1 MSIDEKI
8 ETAEGGVKADSTGS
22 DSSSAAPDTQSSA
35 PETLME
41 ANPVGLA
48 TILNSG
54 MVYYERLP
62 MLEVVF
68 DRLVRLM
75 TTSMRNLTGD
85 NVEINLESITSVRFG
100 DYVTSIPQPSMINIF
115 VAEEWDNH
123 GLAMLDSELIYSMID
138 VLLGCRKGSS
148 TIRTEN
154 RHYTTIEINLIEKI
168 VHIFLSDLSAAFD
181 PICPVTLRFERL
193 ETNPK
198 FASIARPAN
207 AAVLVR
213 LSVLI
218 DNRGGCIELVLPY
231 ATLEPIRELLLQ
243 NFMGEKFGRDTI
255 WESHL
260 ASQLYFT
267 DFELSALLD
276 QITLPLYEVLSWE
289 VGSQIFLNTTPTA
302 PVNLLCGEHPLFI
315 GQVGRK
321 MGNIAVKIDN
331 FIIPEEGTLH
341 VNSY

>member
-1 MSIDEKI
+1 MNSDEKI
-8 ETAEGGVKADSTGS
+8 DSNANADTSLFAAGADADLEGKNKEE
-22 DSSSAAPDTQSSA
+22 
-35 PETLME
+35 PETLMQ

-75 TTSMRNLTGD
+75 STSMRSLTGD
-85 NVEINLESITSVRFG
+85 TVEINLESITSVRFG
-100 DYVTSIPQPSMINIF
+100 DYVNSIPQPSMINVF

-123 GLAMLDSELIYSMID
+123 GIVMLDSDLIYSMID
-138 VLLGCRKGSS
+138 ILLGGRKGAVSV
-148 TIRTEN
+148 RTEN
-154 RHYTTIEINLIEKI
+154 RHYTTIEMSLIEKI
-168 VHIFLSDLSAAFD
+168 VHTFLGDLGAAFD
-181 PICPVTLRFERL
+181 PICPITLRFDRL
-193 ETNPK
+193 ETNSK

-213 LSVLI
+213 LSVLV

-255 WESHL
+255 WETHL

-267 DFELSALLD
+267 DFQLSALLD
-276 QITLPLYEVLSWE
+276 QMTLPLHEVLSWK
-289 VGSQIFLNTTPTA
+289 VGSQIILNVTPTA
-302 PVNLLCGEHPLFI
+302 PVNLLCGDYPLFV

-331 FIIPEEGTLH
+331 FIIPEEGSLH
-341 VNSY
+341 ANSY

>member
-1 MSIDEKI
+1 MS
-8 ETAEGGVKADSTGS
+8 ADDKTESEVGTQEASTDGS
-22 DSSSAAPDTQSSA
+22 TSQPKE

-41 ANPVGLA
+41 ANPMGLA

-100 DYVTSIPQPSMINIF
+100 DYVHSIPQPSMINVF

-123 GLAMLDSELIYSMID
+123 GIVMLDSELIYSMID
-138 VLLGCRKGSS
+138 VLLGGRKGSS
-148 TIRTEN
+148 SVRPEN
-154 RHYTTIEINLIEKI
+154 RHYTTIEMNLIEKM
-168 VHIFLSDLSAAFD
+168 VQVFLSDLSAAFD
-181 PICPVTLRFERL
+181 PICPITLIFERL
-193 ETNPK
+193 ETNSK

-213 LSVLI
+213 LSVLV

-255 WESHL
+255 WENHL

-276 QITLPLYEVLSWE
+276 QITVPLHEVLSWD
-289 VGSQIFLNTTPTA
+289 VGSQILLNATPTA

>member
-1 MSIDEKI
+1 MNGDDKIDSEVDTDTSSFKTRNAS
-8 ETAEGGVKADSTGS
+8 EVKNE
-22 DSSSAAPDTQSSA
+22 QE
-35 PETLME
+35 PETLMQ
-41 ANPVGLA
+41 ANPVGMA

-75 TTSMRNLTGD
+75 STSMRSLTGD
-85 NVEINLESITSVRFG
+85 TVEINLESITSVRFG
-100 DYVTSIPQPSMINIF
+100 DYVNSIPQPSMINVF

-123 GLAMLDSELIYSMID
+123 GIVMLDSDLIYSMID
-138 VLLGCRKGSS
+138 VLLGGRKGAASV
-148 TIRTEN
+148 RTEN
-154 RHYTTIEINLIEKI
+154 RHYTTIEMSLIEKI
-168 VHIFLSDLSAAFD
+168 VHAFLSDLGAAFD
-181 PICPVTLRFERL
+181 PICPITLRFDRL
-193 ETNPK
+193 ETNSK

-213 LSVLI
+213 LSVLV

-255 WESHL
+255 WENHL
-260 ASQLYFT
+260 AGQLYFT

-276 QITLPLYEVLSWE
+276 QVTLPLHEVLSWE
-289 VGSQIFLNTTPTA
+289 VGSQIILNVTPTA
-302 PVNLLCGEHPLFI
+302 SVNLLCGEYPLFI

>member
-1 MSIDEKI
+1 MNGDDKIDSEVGT
-8 ETAEGGVKADSTGS
+8 EA
-22 DSSSAAPDTQSSA
+22 SSSTSRAASDVKNRQTRE

-41 ANPVGLA
+41 ANPIGLA

-75 TTSMRNLTGD
+75 STSMRSLTGD
-85 NVEINLESITSVRFG
+85 TVEINLESITSVRFG
-100 DYVTSIPQPSMINIF
+100 DYVSSIPQPSMINVF

-123 GLAMLDSELIYSMID
+123 GIVMLDSELIYSMID
-138 VLLGCRKGSS
+138 VLLGGRKGSAS
-148 TIRTEN
+148 VRTEN
-154 RHYTTIEINLIEKI
+154 RHYTTIEMSLIEKI
-168 VHIFLSDLSAAFD
+168 VHVFLSDLSAAFD
-181 PICPVTLRFERL
+181 PICPITLRFDRL
-193 ETNPK
+193 ETNSK

-207 AAVLVR
+207 AAVLVK
-213 LSVLI
+213 LSVLV
-218 DNRGGCIELVLPY
+218 DSRGGCIELVLPY

-255 WESHL
+255 WENHL
-260 ASQLYFT
+260 AGQLYFT
-267 DFELSALLD
+267 NFELSALLD
-276 QITLPLYEVLSWE
+276 QIMLPLHDVLSWE
-289 VGSQIFLNTTPTA
+289 VGSQIVLNVTPTA
-302 PVNLLCGEHPLFI
+302 PVNLLCGEYPLFV